1 MPTLF
6 TTSVPVGRGWGE
18 KPETMRLALPNP
30 AVALGDGVRV
40 EQAVFAVMLNDPA
53 TSVLPQG
60 L

>member
-1 MPTLF
+1 
-6 TTSVPVGRGWGE
+6 
-18 KPETMRLALPNP
+18 MRLALPNP